1 MMTMMTVKRVLL
13 MIVASAVMMLSAD
26 ARVAAHPGHEHKV
39 MGTITMAAADHVML
53 KDKEGKEL
61 TIKVTKDTK
70 IKSKSPVKVEELKAG
85 TRVVVN
91 AVENKDKTLTAKTI
105 DVGIAPATP

>member
-1 MMTMMTVKRVLL
+1 MIMTMKRTLL
-13 MIVASAVMMLSAD
+13 TIAASAVMMLGVN
-26 ARVAAHPGHEHKV
+26 ARIAAHPGHEHKV

-53 KDKEGKEL
+53 KDKAGKEL
-61 TIKVTKDTK
+61 TIKVTKDTT

-91 AVENKDKTLTAKTI
+91 AVENKDKSLTAKTI
-105 DVGIAPATP
+105 DVGIAPAAP